1 MIYIKIILRILLIS
15 CFFDKASAHDQ
26 IDFEPLQ
33 NIEKE
38 KPNTSKTKLE
48 YIFKFSLRCSA
59 LTSTIGKNTNNDKL
73 ILISRNFN
81 QSAYISLL
89 QIKNNPKSNSK
100 NVHSFNGLY

>member
-38 KPNTSKTKLE
+38 LPDSFIISNEGLFSKGWEFNRIFKSFE
-48 YIFKFSLRCSA
+48 YIISNTLWINIPIEALGDFSF
-59 LTSTIGKNTNNDKL
+59 DL
-73 ILISRNFN
+73 I
-81 QSAYISLL
+81 
-89 QIKNNPKSNSK
+89 
-100 NVHSFNGLY
+100 